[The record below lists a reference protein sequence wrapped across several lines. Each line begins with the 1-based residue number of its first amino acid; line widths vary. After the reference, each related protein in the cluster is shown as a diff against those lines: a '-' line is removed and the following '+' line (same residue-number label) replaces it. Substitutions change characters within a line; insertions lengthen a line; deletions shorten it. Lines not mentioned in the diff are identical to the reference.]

1 MVVAKKSSITT
12 AKTTS
17 KTAPVAST
25 SKSSVSKTTSSAT
38 KVAPK
43 EVKETKSASKEPKEP
58 KITKG
63 PIDGYELIIC
73 EKPSTMEKLAS
84 ALSDG
89 KTVKKAEQGVSY
101 YELTH
106 NKMPIVIAS
115 AVGHLFTVTEKEK
128 SFKYPSF
135 DVEWQLTA
143 DVDKTAAYSRK
154 YANVI
159 KKLAKGARICTVAT
173 DYDIEGETIG
183 LNIVKYLCMRSDAN
197 RMKFSTVTAEDLK
210 EAYSE
215 KSNTLDWG
223 QANAGTTRH
232 ILDWMYGINMSRALT
247 NAVKSA
253 GSFMNLSTGRVQGP
267 ALKIIVDRE
276 LEIKAFIPQDYWLLE
291 LKGEHKEKDG
301 KKEWLAYHEKDRF
314 DVEEDTKT
322 ILKKCKGKPATVDKI
337 EAKRFNQSAPTPFD
351 LGSLQTES
359 YRCFGISPRDT
370 LAIAQTLYT
379 GAFISYPR
387 TSSQKLPAKIGYRKI
402 LGLLAK
408 NSAFKFGAET
418 LLAKSLLTPNEG
430 KKDDPAHPAIYPT
443 GNIPEQLHPR
453 EQKVYDLI
461 VKRFIATFGEDAV
474 RESNTVLI
482 VIAGERFLC
491 KGTRTVEKGWHVLY
505 APYVDLSEDELPAF
519 KEREAVDYTS
529 LNSIKKQTQPPRRYT
544 PASLVN
550 ELEKRGLG
558 TKATRAE
565 IVESLVRRSYVKGQK
580 SFEATELGIKISDV
594 LTIAAPEILDE
605 ELTKHFEDEMEQIR
619 DGDKKGDE
627 VIDEAKDTL
636 VKILTKFKKGEKKT
650 GEGLIEARKLE
661 RDITETLFPCFVC
674 KVGMLRI
681 RFSPKTKSRFIGCD
695 KYPDCSFTSPMTK
708 GGMPKPADKN
718 CESCNTPMLMTIR
731 KGMPPLTECINPK
744 CPLRVE
750 KDAAQQVMAKQN
762 GEGKPCPKCGKG
774 KLILKNGRFG
784 MFLSCD
790 LYPECK
796 TIVNVPKSKEDQVE
810 FEKQKVLAVAAG
822 EGKPCPKCGEGHLK
836 LRSSARGYFLGCDK
850 YPKCKTLVKIE
861 QSEEK
866 AE

>member
-1 MVVAKKSSITT
+1 MVVAKKSTIKVDKKIISKVEI
-12 AKTTS
+12 AP
-17 KTAPVAST
+17 KTA
-25 SKSSVSKTTSSAT
+25 

-43 EVKETKSASKEPKEP
+43 EPVTKASKIPA
-58 KITKG
+58 
-63 PIDGYELIIC
+63 DGYEFIIC
-73 EKPSTMEKLAS
+73 EKPSTMEKISQALA
-84 ALSDG
+84 DG
-89 KTVKKAEQGVSY
+89 KPTKKADQGVSY

-106 NKMPIVIAS
+106 NKMPIVVAS
-115 AVGHLFTVTEKEK
+115 AVGHLFTVAEKEK

-135 DVEWQLTA
+135 DVEWKLTA
-143 DVDKTAAYSRK
+143 DVDKTAAFSRK

-159 KKLAKGARICTVAT
+159 KKLAKGARVCTVAT

-183 LNIVKYLCMRSDAN
+183 VNIIKYLCNRNDAN

-210 EAYSE
+210 EAYAE
-215 KSNTLDWG
+215 KSKTIDWG

-267 ALKIIVDRE
+267 SLKIIVDKE
-276 LEIKAFIPQDYWLLE
+276 NEITAFIPQDYWEIE
-291 LKGEHKEKDG
+291 LKGEHQEKDG
-301 KKEWLAYHEKDRF
+301 KKEWIAYHERDRF
-314 DVEEDTKT
+314 DVEEETKT

-337 EAKRFNQSAPTPFD
+337 ESKRFNQSPPTPFD

-370 LAIAQTLYT
+370 LSIAQTLYS
-379 GAFISYPR
+379 AALISYPR

-402 LGLLAK
+402 LGQLAK
-408 NSAFKFGAET
+408 NSFYKET
-418 LLAKSLLTPNEG
+418 ADILLAKSLLTPNEG

-443 GNIPEQLHPR
+443 GNLADELTGR
-453 EQKVYDLI
+453 EQKLYDLI
-461 VKRFIATFGEDAV
+461 VKRFIATFGEDAI
-474 RESNTVLI
+474 RESNTVHI

-491 KGTRTVEKGWHVLY
+491 KGTRTVFKGWHILY
-505 APYVDLSEDELPAF
+505 QSYVDLKEDELPAF
-519 KEREAVDYTS
+519 REREAVTYT
-529 LNSIKKQTQPPRRYT
+529 LLHTLKMQTQPPRRYT

-565 IVESLVRRSYVKGQK
+565 IVESLVRRNYVKGQK
-580 SFEATELGIKISDV
+580 SFEATELGMKIVDV
-594 LTIAAPEILDE
+594 LQTSVSEILDE
-605 ELTKHFEDEMEQIR
+605 ELTRHFEDEMEQIR
-619 DGDKKGDE
+619 EGDKKSDE

-636 VKILTKFKKGEKKT
+636 VKILTKFKKNEKKT
-650 GEGLIEARKLE
+650 GEGLIEARKIE

-695 KYPDCSFTSPMTK
+695 KYPDCTFTSPMGK

-718 CESCNTPMLMTIR
+718 CESCASPMLMTIR
-731 KGMPPLTECINPK
+731 KGMPPLIECINPN
-744 CPLRVE
+744 CPLRLE
-750 KDAAQQVMAKQN
+750 KDKAQQILAKQN
-762 GEGKPCPKCGKG
+762 GEGNPCPKCGKG

-810 FEKQKVLAVAAG
+810 FEKQKILAVAAG